1 MSSAYFMGNGASAL
15 DGKGRFALPV
25 SFRSVLNEHSEQPGS
40 LLVRADP
47 TRKYVSLFGSRQ
59 LDFFQSK
66 FDEAAR
72 VAMARGEDFDAEMA
86 DANFWSTIKTVTID
100 SGGRFVLPPAFRR
113 LYGIT
118 DAVFIVGGGRLVQ
131 LWSPE
136 RFLAENTANL
146 LAIEECETFIE
157 ELKSKRE
164 GRSD

>member
-25 SFRSVLNEHSEQPGS
+25 SFRSVLNEHSNEPGT

-47 TRKYVSLFGSRQ
+47 ERKYVTLFGSKQ
-59 LDFFQSK
+59 LDFFQNK

-72 VAMARGEDFDAEMA
+72 VALTRGEDFDAEQA

-100 SGGRFVLPPAFRR
+100 SGGRFTLPPAFRR

-118 DAVFIVGGGRLVQ
+118 DGLFIVGGGRLVQ

-136 RFLAENTANL
+136 RFLAENSGNL
-146 LAIEECETFIE
+146 LAVEECETFLE
-157 ELKSKRE
+157 DLTAKRE
-164 GRSD
+164 GRA

>member
-1 MSSAYFMGNGASAL
+1 VSSAYFMGNGASAL
-15 DGKGRFALPV
+15 DGKGRFALPM

-59 LDFFQSK
+59 LDFFQAK
-66 FDEAAR
+66 FDETAR
-72 VAMARGEDFDAEMA
+72 IAMTRGEDFDAEMA

-113 LYGIT
+113 IYGIT
-118 DAVFIVGGGRLVQ
+118 DAVFLVGGGRLVQ

-136 RFLAENTANL
+136 RFLAENPTNL
-146 LAIEECETFIE
+146 LAVEECETFLE
-157 ELKSKRE
+157 ELKSKRGE
-164 GRSD
+164 A